1 MARIARMAA
10 AAAAAIPAE
19 SLAHGTDVHGLED
32 LVHAYTLDPWVLVPM
47 ALVFTAYTIGAARLR
62 RRATRGPGVAHW
74 RVAAFYGG
82 MLALGL
88 ALVWPLDALAGA
100 ALSAHMAQHVLLT
113 AVAAPLL
120 AASSP
125 VVTSLWGLPRRARRV
140 LGMLARPAAVRG
152 GRHALAVPLV
162 AWACYAVLL
171 WSWHMP
177 GPYQAALRDEW
188 LHTLEHI
195 SFLAGALVLWWA
207 VWLSARD
214 RVLGLGSGV
223 FLLFTTGMQEGL
235 LGALFTFSG
244 RTLYAFYDAAP
255 GLWGIT
261 ALEDQQ
267 LAGVLMW
274 IPGGAVY
281 LGAGLV
287 LMYLWL
293 RQIERA
299 AVA

>member
-1 MARIARMAA
+1 MTCIVR
-10 AAAAAIPAE
+10 AAAAITAAMPAKA
-19 SLAHGTDVHGLED
+19 SAHGSEVHGLAD
-32 LVHAYTLDPWVLVPM
+32 LAHAYTLDAWVLVP
-47 ALVFTAYTIGAARLR
+47 LVLVCTAYTAGAVRLR
-62 RRATRGPGVAHW
+62 RRATRGQGVAAW

-82 MLALGL
+82 VLALVL

-100 ALSAHMAQHVLLT
+100 ALSAHMAQHVFLT

-125 VVTSLWGLPRRARRV
+125 IVIALWGLPRRARRA
-140 LGMLARPAAVRG
+140 LGALARPPAVRG

-177 GPYQAALRDEW
+177 GPYQAALRSEW
-188 LHTLEHI
+188 LHTLEHV
-195 SFLAGALVLWWA
+195 SFLTGALVLWWA

-214 RVLGLGSGV
+214 RVLGLGSGI

-235 LGALFTFSG
+235 LGALLTFSG
-244 RTLYAFYDAAP
+244 QTLYPFYDATP
-255 GLWGIT
+255 GLFGIT

-274 IPGGAVY
+274 VPGGAVY
-281 LGAGLV
+281 LGAGLA
-287 LMYLWL
+287 LTYLWL